1 MDISYQDLMMI
12 NFWSYKNEYKKYGPK
27 FNNFF
32 DQTLKSGQIFFGPN
46 LKKFESNFIKKY
58 KSKYGV
64 AVGSGTDALLISLMS
79 INIKNGDEVITASN
93 TAIPTISAIVNSGAK
108 PILVDVKEDYLIDV
122 GQIEK
127 KITKKTKAIIPVHL
141 YGRSCDMEKIV
152 KISNKYK
159 LSIIEDC
166 AQSQGA
172 KLNNKF
178 VGTFGS
184 LGCFSFYPTKILGG
198 YGDGGFILTNNF
210 KLYSNIKK
218 IRFYGID
225 TIDKKNQFYKK
236 YYSNI
241 NGLNSRLDEINS
253 KILNFKL
260 NKVNKFILKRRKIAR
275 IYDEELK
282 NTGLKLP
289 IKNNNKYDVYHLY
302 TVYHKKRDLIIKKL
316 LKEKIQTR
324 IIYPFPVHKMKAY
337 SKFFIN
343 EKYDVSEIVSKGIF
357 SLPLYPELNV
367 KDVYYI
373 CRKLKKILISI
384 QT

>member
-1 MDISYQDLMMI
+1 MMI

-210 KLYSNIKK
+210 KLYSKIKK

>member
-1 MDISYQDLMMI
+1 MI
-12 NFWSYKNEYKKYGPK
+12 NFWSYKDEYKKYRNK
-27 FNNFF
+27 FNTFF

-46 LKKFESNFIKKY
+46 LKNFEYEFLKKY

-93 TAIPTISAIVNSGAK
+93 TAIPTISAIVNSGAR
-108 PILVDVKEDYLIDV
+108 PVLVDIKEDYLIDTDK
-122 GQIEK
+122 IEK

-141 YGRSCDMEKIV
+141 YGKSCDMDKII

-172 KLNNKF
+172 KFNNKF

-225 TIDKKNQFYKK
+225 TIDKKNNFYNK
-236 YYSNI
+236 YYANI

-260 NKVNKFILKRRKIAR
+260 SKIDKFILKRRNIAK
-275 IYDEELK
+275 IYDNELK

-289 IKNNNKYDVYHLY
+289 IINNNKFDVYHLY
-302 TVYHKKRDLIIKKL
+302 TVFHKKRDLIIKKL
-316 LKEKIQTR
+316 LKEKIQSR
-324 IIYPFPVHKMKAY
+324 IIYPFPIHKMKAY
-337 SKFFIN
+337 SNFFKN
-343 EKYDVSEIVSKGIF
+343 EKYDISEINSKGIF
-357 SLPLYPELNV
+357 SLPLYPELNI
-367 KDVYYI
+367 KDVKII
-373 CRKLKKILISI
+373 CRKLKKILLSI
-384 QT
+384 

>member
-1 MDISYQDLMMI
+1 MI
-12 NFWSYKNEYKKYGPK
+12 KFWSYRNEYKKYKTK
-27 FNNFF
+27 FIRYF

-46 LKKFESNFIKKY
+46 LKNFESEFVKKY

-79 INIKNGDEVITASN
+79 IDIKKGDEVITASN
-93 TAIPTISAIVNSGAK
+93 TAIPTISAIVNSGAR
-108 PILVDVKEDYLIDV
+108 PVLVDIKDDYLIDTDKI
-122 GQIEK
+122 QK

-141 YGRSCDMEKIV
+141 YGKACDMKNII
-152 KISNKYK
+152 KISKKYK
-159 LSIIEDC
+159 IKVIEDC

-172 KLNNKF
+172 KFNNKF

-210 KLYSNIKK
+210 KLYSKIKK

-225 TIDKKNQFYKK
+225 TINKKNKFYKK
-236 YYSNI
+236 YYSNV
-241 NGLNSRLDEINS
+241 NGLNSRLNEINS

-260 NKVNKFILKRRKIAR
+260 SKIDNFILKRRKIAK
-275 IYDEELK
+275 IYNKELK

-289 IKNNNKYDVYHLY
+289 TINNNKFDVYHLF

-316 LKEKIQTR
+316 LKAKIETR
-324 IIYPFPVHKMKAY
+324 IIYPFPIHKMKSY
-337 SKFFIN
+337 SKFFIG
-343 EKYDVSEIVSKGIF
+343 EKYKISEIKSKGIF
-357 SLPLYPELNV
+357 SLPLYPELSIKNV
-367 KDVYYI
+367 KII
-373 CRKLKKILISI
+373 CKKLKKILLTI
-384 QT
+384 

>member
-1 MDISYQDLMMI
+1 MI
-12 NFWSYKNEYKKYGPK
+12 NFWSYKNEYKKYRLR
-27 FNNFF
+27 FNKFF

-46 LKKFESNFIKKY
+46 LKNFEKEFIKKY
-58 KSKYGV
+58 KSKYGI
-64 AVGSGTDALLISLMS
+64 AVGSGTDALLISLMA

-93 TAIPTISAIVNSGAK
+93 TAIPTISAIVNSGAR

-122 GQIEK
+122 DQIEK
-127 KITKKTKAIIPVHL
+127 KITNKTKAIIPVHL
-141 YGRSCDMEKIV
+141 YGKSCDMEKIT
-152 KISNKYK
+152 KISNKHK

-198 YGDGGFILTNNF
+198 YGDGGFILTSDF
-210 KLYSNIKK
+210 KLFSKIKK

-225 TIDKKNQFYKK
+225 TINKQNKFYNK

-260 NKVNKFILKRRKIAR
+260 TKIDKFILKRRKIAKV
-275 IYDEELK
+275 YDRELK

-289 IKNNNKYDVYHLY
+289 IINSDKFDVYHLY
-302 TVYHKKRDLIIKKL
+302 TVYHKKRSLIIKKL

-324 IIYPFPVHKMKAY
+324 IIYPYPIHKMKAY
-337 SKFFIN
+337 SNLFFN
-343 EKYDVSEIVSKGIF
+343 EKYSVSETKSKGIF
-357 SLPLYPELNV
+357 SLPLYPELSL
-367 KDVYYI
+367 KDVRYI
-373 CRKLKKILISI
+373 CRKLKKILL
-384 QT
+384 TV

>member
-1 MDISYQDLMMI
+1 MMI

-79 INIKNGDEVITASN
+79 INIKDGDEVITASN

-108 PILVDVKEDYLIDV
+108 PVLVDVKEDYLIDV

-141 YGRSCDMEKIV
+141 YGKSCDMENIV

-373 CRKLKKILISI
+373 CRKLKRILQSI
-384 QT
+384 

>member
-1 MDISYQDLMMI
+1 MI
-12 NFWSYKNEYKKYGPK
+12 NFWSYKDEYKKYRNK
-27 FNNFF
+27 FNKFF
-32 DQTLKSGQIFFGPN
+32 DQTLKNGQIFFGPN
-46 LKKFESNFIKKY
+46 LKNFEYEFLKKY

-93 TAIPTISAIVNSGAK
+93 TAIPTISAIVNSGAR
-108 PILVDVKEDYLIDV
+108 PVLVDIKEDYLIDTDK
-122 GQIEK
+122 IEK

-141 YGRSCDMEKIV
+141 YGKSCDMDKII

-172 KLNNKF
+172 KFNNKF

-225 TIDKKNQFYKK
+225 TIDKKNNFYNK
-236 YYSNI
+236 YYANI

-260 NKVNKFILKRRKIAR
+260 SKIDKFILKRRNIAK
-275 IYDEELK
+275 IYDKELK

-289 IKNNNKYDVYHLY
+289 IINNNKFDVYHLY
-302 TVYHKKRDLIIKKL
+302 TVFHKKRDLIIKKL
-316 LKEKIQTR
+316 LKEKIQSR
-324 IIYPFPVHKMKAY
+324 IIYPFPIHKMKAY
-337 SKFFIN
+337 SNYFTN
-343 EKYDVSEIVSKGIF
+343 EKYDVSEIKSKGIF
-357 SLPLYPELNV
+357 SLPLYPELDI
-367 KDVYYI
+367 KDVKII
-373 CRKLKKILISI
+373 CRKLKKILLSI
-384 QT
+384 

>member
-1 MDISYQDLMMI
+1 MMI

-141 YGRSCDMEKIV
+141 YGKSCDMEKII

>member
-1 MDISYQDLMMI
+1 MI
-12 NFWSYKNEYKKYGPK
+12 NFWSYKNEYKNYGAK
-27 FNNFF
+27 FNKFF

-46 LKKFESNFIKKY
+46 LKNFEYKFLKKY

-108 PILVDVKEDYLIDV
+108 PVLVDIKEDYLIDTDK
-122 GQIEK
+122 IEK

-141 YGRSCDMEKIV
+141 YGKSCDMEKII
-152 KISNKYK
+152 KISKKYK

-172 KLNNKF
+172 KFNNKF

-225 TIDKKNQFYKK
+225 TIDKKNNFYNK
-236 YYSNI
+236 YYANI

-260 NKVNKFILKRRKIAR
+260 SKVDKFILKRRKIAK
-275 IYDEELK
+275 IYDKELK

-289 IKNNNKYDVYHLY
+289 IINNNKFDVYHLY
-302 TVYHKKRDLIIKKL
+302 TVFHKKRDLIIKKL

-324 IIYPFPVHKMKAY
+324 IIYPFPIHKMKAY
-337 SKFFIN
+337 SNLFMN
-343 EKYDVSEIVSKGIF
+343 EKYDVSEIKSKGIF
-357 SLPLYPELNV
+357 SLPLYPELHI
-367 KDVYYI
+367 KDVKII
-373 CRKLKKILISI
+373 CRKLKKILLTI
-384 QT
+384 

>member
-1 MDISYQDLMMI
+1 MI
-12 NFWSYKNEYKKYGPK
+12 NFWSYKDEYKKYRNK
-27 FNNFF
+27 FNKFF

-46 LKKFESNFIKKY
+46 LKNFEYEFLKKY

-93 TAIPTISAIVNSGAK
+93 TAIPTISAIVNSGAR
-108 PILVDVKEDYLIDV
+108 PILVDIKEDYLIDTDK
-122 GQIEK
+122 IEK

-141 YGRSCDMEKIV
+141 YGKSCDMDKII
-152 KISNKYK
+152 KISKKYK

-172 KLNNKF
+172 KFNNKF

-225 TIDKKNQFYKK
+225 TIDKKNHFYNK
-236 YYSNI
+236 YYANI

-260 NKVNKFILKRRKIAR
+260 SKIDKFILKRRNIAK
-275 IYDEELK
+275 IYDKELK

-289 IKNNNKYDVYHLY
+289 IINNNKFDVYHLY
-302 TVYHKKRDLIIKKL
+302 TVFHKKRDLIIKKL
-316 LKEKIQTR
+316 LKEKIQSR
-324 IIYPFPVHKMKAY
+324 IIYPFPIHKMKAY
-337 SKFFIN
+337 SNYFTN
-343 EKYDVSEIVSKGIF
+343 EKYDVSEIKSKGIF
-357 SLPLYPELNV
+357 SLPLYPELDI
-367 KDVYYI
+367 KDVKII
-373 CRKLKKILISI
+373 CRKLKKILLSI
-384 QT
+384 

>member
-1 MDISYQDLMMI
+1 MCIRDR
-12 NFWSYKNEYKKYGPK
+12 
-27 FNNFF
+27 
-32 DQTLKSGQIFFGPN
+32 
-46 LKKFESNFIKKY
+46 Y

-108 PILVDVKEDYLIDV
+108 PVLVDIKEDYLIDTDK
-122 GQIEK
+122 IEK

-141 YGRSCDMEKIV
+141 YGKSCDMEKII

-172 KLNNKF
+172 KFNNKF

-225 TIDKKNQFYKK
+225 TIDKKNNFYNK
-236 YYSNI
+236 YYANV

-260 NKVNKFILKRRKIAR
+260 SKIDKFILKRRKIAKF
-275 IYDEELK
+275 YDKELK

-289 IKNNNKYDVYHLY
+289 IINSNKFDVYHLY
-302 TVYHKKRDLIIKKL
+302 TVFHKKRDLIIKKL

-324 IIYPFPVHKMKAY
+324 IIYPFPIHKMKAY
-337 SKFFIN
+337 SNLFMN
-343 EKYDVSEIVSKGIF
+343 EKYDVSEIKSKGIF
-357 SLPLYPELNV
+357 SLPLYPELNI
-367 KDVYYI
+367 KDVKII
-373 CRKLKKILISI
+373 CRKLKKILLTI
-384 QT
+384 